1 MIHPKRLHTLAGALV
16 SILLAFLLGSVLIAA
31 VGGQPLNAYGYMISG
46 AFGSAAQLAATLGKT
61 AVLVLCGL
69 ACAFAYKCGLINI
82 GAQGQLYMGGLC
94 SCAVGL
100 YLGGLAPA
108 GDRLFAGNELFVGAG
123 LSAGNGLSAGSAVSA
138 GAVGAVGTVPAA
150 VVVVLS
156 FLAGIAGGA
165 AWGALAGWL
174 KVRFGASEVITTV
187 MLNYIALHFLNYM
200 TNGPLKDPTGEAA
213 KSSLLPESY
222 WLPSLFG
229 NSRIHIGICL
239 ALLGVVGFGLFFSWT
254 KAGFSMRAAG
264 LGPLSAVHAGIR
276 VKRQWLAS
284 MAISGALAGLAGA
297 VEVFGTQHQLISGL
311 GAGYGFDG
319 IAVSLLGGGS
329 PLGIL
334 GSGLLFGAMKTG
346 GSQMQMFGRVPNAIV
361 GVIQGLMIIFVLV
374 DIYGRHRKR
383 AGLKGDGGA
392 KADGGLKAGSGEAV
406 E

>member
-31 VGGQPLNAYGYMISG
+31 VGGKPLNAYGYMVSG
-46 AFGSAAQLAATLGKT
+46 AFGSAAQLAATLNKT

-94 SCAVGL
+94 ACAVGL
-100 YLGGLAPA
+100 YLGGLAP
-108 GDRLFAGNELFVGAG
+108 VGAE
-123 LSAGNGLSAGSAVSA
+123 LSAGSPASAGVAATGAVCMVPAAMGVSPA
-138 GAVGAVGTVPAA
+138 GAVPAA
-150 VVVVLS
+150 AVVVLS
-156 FLAGIAGGA
+156 FLAGMAGGA
-165 AWGALAGWL
+165 VWGALAGWL

-187 MLNYIALHFLNYM
+187 MLNYIALHFLNYL
-200 TNGPLKDPTGEAA
+200 TNGPLKDPVGEAA
-213 KSSLLPESY
+213 KSRLLPENY

-229 NSRIHIGICL
+229 DSRIHMGICL
-239 ALLGVVGFGLFFSWT
+239 ALLGVVGFGLFFSLT
-254 KAGFSMRAAG
+254 KAGFAMRAAG
-264 LGPLSAVHAGIR
+264 LNPLSAAHAGIR

-297 VEVFGTQHQLISGL
+297 VEIFGTQHQLISGL

-319 IAVSLLGGGS
+319 IAVALLGGGS

-346 GSQMQMFGRVPNAIV
+346 GSQMQMFGRVPYAIV
-361 GVIQGLMIIFVLV
+361 NVIQGLMIIFVLV
-374 DIYGRHRKR
+374 DIYGKLRKR
-383 AGLKGDGGA
+383 AA
-392 KADGGLKAGSGEAV
+392 LKAGGGEAV
-406 E
+406 G

>member
-1 MIHPKRLHTLAGALV
+1 MIHSKRLHTLAGALV

-46 AFGSAAQLAATLGKT
+46 AFGSATQLAATLGKT

-94 SCAVGL
+94 ACAVGL
-100 YLGGLAPA
+100 YLGGLVPA
-108 GDRLFAGNELFVGAG
+108 GAG
-123 LSAGNGLSAGSAVSA
+123 LSAGNGLSVGSAVSAGSAVSV

-187 MLNYIALHFLNYM
+187 MLNYIALHFLNYL

-222 WLPSLFG
+222 WLPAIFG
-229 NSRIHIGICL
+229 NSKIHVGICL
-239 ALLGVVGFGLFFSWT
+239 ALLGVVGFGLFFSLT
-254 KAGFSMRAAG
+254 KAGFAMRASG
-264 LGPLSAVHAGIR
+264 LGPLSASHAGIR
-276 VKRQWLAS
+276 VKGQWLVS

-319 IAVSLLGGGS
+319 IAVALLGGGS

-346 GSQMQMFGRVPNAIV
+346 GSQMQMFGRVPYAIV
-361 GVIQGLMIIFVLV
+361 SVIQGLMIIFVLV

-383 AGLKGDGGA
+383 AGIKGDGGA
-392 KADGGLKAGSGEAV
+392 KAGGGFKAGGGEAV

>member
-1 MIHPKRLHTLAGALV
+1 MIHSKRLHTLAGALV
-16 SILLAFLLGSVLIAA
+16 SILLAFLLGSALIAA
-31 VGGQPLNAYGYMISG
+31 VGGQPLNAYGYMVSG
-46 AFGSAAQLAATLGKT
+46 AFGSATQLAATLNKT

-94 SCAVGL
+94 ACAVGL
-100 YLGGLAPA
+100 YLSGLA
-108 GDRLFAGNELFVGAG
+108 
-123 LSAGNGLSAGSAVSA
+123 
-138 GAVGAVGTVPAA
+138 PAA

-156 FLAGIAGGA
+156 FLAGMAGGA

-187 MLNYIALHFLNYM
+187 MLNYIALHFLNYL
-200 TNGPLKDPTGEAA
+200 TNGPLKDPIGEAA

-222 WLPSLFG
+222 WLPAIFG
-229 NSRIHIGICL
+229 NSKIHVGICL
-239 ALLGVVGFGLFFSWT
+239 ALLGVVGFGLFFSLT
-254 KAGFSMRAAG
+254 KAGFAMRAAG
-264 LGPLSAVHAGIR
+264 LNPLSAAHAGIR
-276 VKRQWLAS
+276 VKGQWLAS

-319 IAVSLLGGGS
+319 IAVALLGGGN

-346 GSQMQMFGRVPNAIV
+346 GSQMQMFGRVPYAIV
-361 GVIQGLMIIFVLV
+361 SVIQGLMIIFVLV
-374 DIYGRHRKR
+374 DIYGRLRKR
-383 AGLKGDGGA
+383 AGLKAGGGG
-392 KADGGLKAGSGEAV
+392 KANGGLKSGGGIKGDGGLKAGGGEAV
-406 E
+406 Q